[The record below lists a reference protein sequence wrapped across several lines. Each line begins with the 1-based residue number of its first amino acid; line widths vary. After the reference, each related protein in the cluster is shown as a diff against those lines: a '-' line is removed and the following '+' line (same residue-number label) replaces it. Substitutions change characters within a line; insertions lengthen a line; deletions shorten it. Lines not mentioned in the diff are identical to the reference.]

1 MGDDDGKAGGET
13 SRTGVLA
20 VQGEVSRV
28 LNERNGIR
36 GSVREKEGGVRWK
49 TRLLIPGSGYTPMLM
64 VYQSDVDVGKRSGIL
79 CLGAKDSVLA

>member
-36 GSVREKEGGVRWK
+36 GSVREKEGGCPLEDQASNSWFG
-49 TRLLIPGSGYTPMLM
+49 LYTNANGVP
-64 VYQSDVDVGKRSGIL
+64 V
-79 CLGAKDSVLA
+79 